1 MAEKGIDQLE
11 ALAESGPGSDD
22 LKAGVSNF
30 YVALESSFQQKIV
43 EIISQRISLNSKKPH
58 LTNHLAKRLKNA
70 IWKSFY
76 FVVRRCD
83 VSLADQTSGKFFKT
97 TYQFVKRSKQIDD
110 LIKGFRISTKL
121 RKTKEIL
128 EFLDFYRSEDLKDQF
143 QSILQNLKYKVQADR
158 SAA

>member
-128 EFLDFYRSEDLKDQF
+128 EFLDLYRSKDLKYQF
-143 QSILQNLKYKVQADR
+143 
-158 SAA
+158 